1 MYAILLISTLAHA
14 SGNYPAALEA
24 ESGASCQPSCLVC
37 HSTATGGSGT
47 ATAAFAVALKG
58 QGLTGGGD
66 TAGLA
71 DALAALDAA
80 STDSD
85 GDGQP
90 DFEALAAGIDPSTG
104 EAFCGAG
111 ATELPAYGC
120 VQHARAG
127 GGLALAIGS
136 MLIGLARRRREG

>member
-71 DALAALDAA
+71 DALAA
-80 STDSD
+80 
-85 GDGQP
+85 
-90 DFEALAAGIDPSTG
+90 GIDPSTG

-136 MLIGLARRRREG
+136 MLIGFARRRREG